1 MKTDFTLKTRS
12 AAQIAA
18 ANKAAAPANAKP
30 GRSKTLSEETTM
42 TKERKVIGNDH
53 HNNPVH
59 EGREVVGKDDYGR
72 DVFDGQVEI
81 KDAHGNTVHQEPW
94 VGKGP
99 KAGPDNIEGKDLED
113 EDEE

>member
-12 AAQIAA
+12 AADIAA
-18 ANKAAAPANAKP
+18 ANKRTAPAKRSSEKTTATP
-30 GRSKTLSEETTM
+30 GKLSEETTM

-59 EGREVVGKDDYGR
+59 EGREVVGKDDYDR
-72 DVFDGQVEI
+72 DVFDGQVAI

-99 KAGPDNIEGKDLED
+99 KAGPDNIGGG
-113 EDEE
+113 DEE